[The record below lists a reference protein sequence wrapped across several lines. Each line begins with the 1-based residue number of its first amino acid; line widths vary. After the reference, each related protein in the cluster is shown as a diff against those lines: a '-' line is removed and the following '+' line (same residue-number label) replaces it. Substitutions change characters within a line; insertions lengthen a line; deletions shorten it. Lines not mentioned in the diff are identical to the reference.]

1 MIRLSGMMGTM
12 GVKLTKEDLLAMNA
26 MLNQIPKP

>member
-1 MIRLSGMMGTM
+1 MMGTM
-12 GVKLTKEDLLAMNA
+12 GVKFTKEDLLGMNA